1 VGSWA
6 GWLLFSLLLPLHFF
20 SFWLLEEEFSK
31 QIILA
36 EFLFT
41 KMMMMMMMIPD

>member
-20 SFWLLEEEFSK
+20 SFWLLEAEFSK